1 MSEKWAIRKRP
12 ARLERRVEFSDY
24 ERTREF
30 LDLTAVLF
38 EREGYYPNISF
49 GRTYVNI
56 TLDPVGDEDEV
67 NEATWRIARLIDEL
81 ESQAV
86 S

>member
-1 MSEKWAIRKRP
+1 MSENWAIRKRP

-30 LDLTAVLF
+30 LDLTAALF
-38 EREGYYPNISF
+38 EREGYYPNMSF

-56 TLDPVGDEDEV
+56 TLNPVDDGDEV